1 MATDPARINSHA
13 HARGVAAGLGVS
25 LSCLQEGLGCGDQ
38 ALEDDPA
45 AFQLALRPVS
55 RTLEILTSLFRSREA
70 IRLWLRTPHPDL
82 DGRTALETIL
92 AGQGQ
97 AVCMI
102 LENALAGVPV

>member
-55 RTLEILTSLFRSREA
+55 RTLEIVTGLFHDPEA
-70 IRLWLRTPHPDL
+70 VRLWLRTPHHDL
-82 DGRTALETIL
+82 DGRTALATIL
-92 AGQGQ
+92 AGQAQ
-97 AVCMI
+97 AVCII

>member
-1 MATDPARINSHA
+1 MATDAARTDSQVD
-13 HARGVAAGLGVS
+13 ARGVAAGLGVS
-25 LSCLQEGLGCGDQ
+25 LSCLREGLGRGDQ

-55 RTLEILTSLFRSREA
+55 RTLETLAGLFHNPEA
-70 IRLWLRTPHPDL
+70 VRLWLRTPHPDL

-97 AVCMI
+97 AVRMI